1 MSFAERQKHLLRT
14 GEFSDFILTVD
25 ERDFK
30 IHRSIVCPQS
40 TVLHRLCA
48 GNFKEG
54 LEGRGTLPE
63 ASTDIFEK
71 VLEFV
76 YTGEYD
82 PSTTEDQ
89 NVAGDDTSA
98 GDETAAGDDAAAGDD
113 TDSVSNQGAPES
125 DEDETASLRQQSKQL
140 MEHTEVYLLAKYLDI
155 SELMRHATSR
165 FIGVAKKNFRAD
177 AFVEPFSRVFN
188 HGGDGDSGLRAQILE
203 LCLENSEH
211 LPPDGELTLL
221 LLQHEPI
228 AWKMLSRQAHEH
240 ACQVEELAKTQLAL
254 EETLQTSQDTIET
267 LGQSVEE
274 MTLDRDRILTLLEK
288 YDRCRNC
295 EKDFGSYVDKHERGI
310 MRCKGC
316 RCRHYT

>member
-1 MSFAERQKHLLRT
+1 MSFAERQKHLLQT

-54 LEGRGTLPE
+54 LEGRGTLAE
-63 ASTDIFEK
+63 ENADIFEK

-82 PSTTEDQ
+82 PSTNESEI
-89 NVAGDDTSA
+89 VAGDDTDIS
-98 GDETAAGDDAAAGDD
+98 GDEGVPE
-113 TDSVSNQGAPES
+113 TDGN
-125 DEDETASLRQQSKQL
+125 ETESLRQQSEQI
-140 MEHTEVYLLAKYLDI
+140 MVHAEVYLLAKYLDI
-155 SELMRHATSR
+155 SELMQDATSR
-165 FIGVAKKNFRAD
+165 FTAEVKKNFRAD
-177 AFVEPFSRVFN
+177 AFLEPFSRVFN
-188 HGGDGDSGLRAQILE
+188 NGGDGDSGLRAQILE

-211 LPPDGELTLL
+211 LPQEGQLTLL

-228 AWKMLSRQAHEH
+228 AWKMLTRQAHEH
-240 ACQVEELAKTQLAL
+240 ACRVEEVIETQRAL
-254 EETLQTSQDTIET
+254 EETLQTSQKTIET
-267 LGQSVEE
+267 LKQRTKE
-274 MTLDRDRILTLLEK
+274 MTTDRDRTLSLLEM
-288 YDRCRNC
+288 YDTCRNC
-295 EKDFGSYVDKHERGI
+295 DKTFGSYIDKHERGI
-310 MRCKGC
+310 IRCKDC